1 MKLKI
6 GRALLVIFR
15 PLIFLLFPYKL
26 IGRELIPKD
35 CRPLVLC
42 CNHIS
47 MIDPVFLLLGC
58 RRPIF
63 FMGKEELFHNRLL
76 AWFLREL
83 FGVFSV
89 SRGKGDSGAIEKAMS
104 IVRKGNV
111 MGIFPEG
118 TRSKDGTLG
127 RAKSGAA
134 LIISQT
140 GADMLPCAVF
150 SKTGHVRMFRKT
162 TVVYGKTMTPQQL
175 HLDGEKPELRYAS
188 RKIMNAISGLI
199 EENSHASEEEQVQ

>member
-26 IGRELIPKD
+26 IGRDRIPKD
-35 CRPLVLC
+35 DRPLVLC

-76 AWFLREL
+76 GWILREL

-89 SRGKGDSGAIEKAMS
+89 SRGKGDGAAIEKALS
-104 IVRKGNV
+104 IVQRGDV

-134 LIISQT
+134 LIIAQT

-150 SKTGHVRMFRKT
+150 SKTGHVRLFHKT
-162 TVVYGKTMTPQQL
+162 TVVFGEPMTPSQL

-188 RKIMNAISGLI
+188 REIMNTIAGLI
-199 EENSHASEEEQVQ
+199 EENKPVSKEENTP